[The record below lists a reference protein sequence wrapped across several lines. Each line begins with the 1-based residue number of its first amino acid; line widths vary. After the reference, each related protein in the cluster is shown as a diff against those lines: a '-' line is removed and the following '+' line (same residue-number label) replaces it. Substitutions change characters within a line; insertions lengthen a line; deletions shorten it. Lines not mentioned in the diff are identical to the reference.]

1 MKHLPLIFVALICF
15 VTVFGSFVSATGH
28 AAIRYDLNNNNRI
41 ERNEVIS
48 AINDYLFSD
57 VTTRGDVI
65 QVISHYLFEIPVRE
79 ETPADV
85 LDRVREGVV
94 RLHIAGEGGGSGS
107 GFVVDGD
114 GHILTNAHVVKDHPF
129 VSVLLE
135 RVTIQTRVLAID
147 ADRDIALLKIPPRHA
162 PTVLPFASSVE
173 QGEQVMALG
182 YPISSQVGPGLTMT
196 LGIVSAFR
204 TYGGIP
210 YIQTDAAI
218 NPGNSGGPLL
228 NMQGEV
234 VGMNTRV
241 VRETLGGRPVDGVGL
256 AISYEVLQR
265 RLPIMKA
272 QAINPTPT
280 PTPTP
285 TPILRLFGPIDGSIP
300 HDPIDGLVDV
310 YTPDFQMKSGS
321 MEALFTNPQP
331 GPDGWSYGFAFRRS
345 QPNHFHAVVVSSDGY
360 WAHILR
366 LGDADTE
373 KQVYEYSPAINRGI
387 GEKNNLRVRL
397 FDDDVG
403 LFYVNGEVM
412 AKLDLSGLVDEGW
425 LYVLGWYY
433 AGDEQEGA
441 VTEFEN
447 LVITVTE

>member
-48 AINDYLFSD
+48 AINDYLGD

-173 QGEQVMALG
+173 HRLWRH
-182 YPISSQVGPGLTMT
+182 PIMGPGLTMT

-218 NPGNSGGPLL
+218 NPGNSGLASTEHAGRSGGHEYQSGPR
-228 NMQGEV
+228 N
-234 VGMNTRV
+234 
-241 VRETLGGRPVDGVGL
+241 LGGQTGRWCRPCHLIRGPAKTSAHHEGPGNQPYSHTYPNSD
-256 AISYEVLQR
+256 ANT
-265 RLPIMKA
+265 
-272 QAINPTPT
+272 QAVW
-280 PTPTP
+280 
-285 TPILRLFGPIDGSIP
+285 P
-300 HDPIDGLVDV
+300 H
-310 YTPDFQMKSGS
+310 
-321 MEALFTNPQP
+321 
-331 GPDGWSYGFAFRRS
+331 
-345 QPNHFHAVVVSSDGY
+345 
-360 WAHILR
+360 
-366 LGDADTE
+366 
-373 KQVYEYSPAINRGI
+373 
-387 GEKNNLRVRL
+387 
-397 FDDDVG
+397 
-403 LFYVNGEVM
+403 
-412 AKLDLSGLVDEGW
+412 
-425 LYVLGWYY
+425 
-433 AGDEQEGA
+433 
-441 VTEFEN
+441 
-447 LVITVTE
+447 